1 MLNGRKNSNFSTLA
15 VLWSDF
21 MKRNYGGFT
30 FDQRQIFVIL
40 VFTPLTPVLC
50 TVAY

>member
-21 MKRNYGGFT
+21 MKRNYMGFT

-40 VFTPLTPVLC
+40 VFTPLTPVLY
-50 TVAY
+50 TVA